1 MSNMEEHN
9 MNIPAFSPKE
19 TEVVGSYRI
28 YPSTQAMYGEFG
40 MTMPDF
46 EPKFYRPITPK
57 ENLKRVL
64 DGKTPYWLPFGGM
77 ATSDIN
83 CFMSRLIPDN
93 CASHLVQDGG
103 ETPVIHQSLIEHS
116 SWFDLDWEFVPAA
129 GGATVHPGNPKIDDM
144 SEWEK
149 YVKIP
154 DLDSFDW
161 ETFASENKE
170 YLDTDKFNILHLLN
184 GQWERLISIM
194 DVDGAAMAMIDE
206 DQREGLVRFFDQYS
220 TFWAEFINRAAK
232 CCNLDGV
239 LMHDDWGHQNGPFF
253 SPDLAR
259 ELLLPGLKKI
269 VKACHD
275 NGLYYEQHSCGQ
287 NADMIDLY
295 IEAGVNL
302 YCPQDINDFDLLL
315 EKAKGS
321 DLVIGVPIP
330 MLMPDASPEVV
341 QEAAQKWWDHYKGNR
356 FVLQYL
362 FPNFTFNA
370 IIYGMTRNYYAGMEA

>member
-1 MSNMEEHN
+1 MS
-9 MNIPAFSPKE
+9 IPAFSAKE
-19 TEVVGSYRI
+19 NEIVGAYRI
-28 YPSTQAMYGEFG
+28 YPTTQALWAEFG
-40 MTMPDF
+40 MPVPDM
-46 EPKFYRPITPK
+46 EPKFYRPISPK

-77 ATSDIN
+77 ATADIN
-83 CFMSRLIPDN
+83 CFAPRQIPDN
-93 CASHLVQDGG
+93 VASHLVQDGE
-103 ETPVIHQSLIEHS
+103 ETPVPRDLLTNSA
-116 SWFDLDWEFVPAA
+116 WFDLDWQFVPMA
-129 GGATVHPGNPKIDDM
+129 GGATVRPGSPKVEDM

-149 YVKIP
+149 YVQIP
-154 DLDSFDW
+154 DIDSFDW
-161 ETFASENKE
+161 DGMEKMNKE

-206 DQREGLVRFFDQYS
+206 DQRDGLVRFFDQYS
-220 TFWAEFINRAAK
+220 TFWAKFIDRAAK
-232 CCNLDGV
+232 ICNIDCV

-253 SPDLAR
+253 SPAIAR

-269 VKACHD
+269 IKACHD

-287 NADMIDLY
+287 NADFIDLY

-302 YCPQDINDFDLLL
+302 YCPQDINNFDLLL

-330 MLMPDASPEVV
+330 MLPPDMAPELVF
-341 QEAAQKWWDHYKGNR
+341 EAAQKWWDHYKGNR
-356 FVLQYL
+356 MVLQYL
-362 FPNFTFNA
+362 FPNFVFNGA
-370 IIYGMTRNYYAGMEA
+370 IYNITREYYASLADIN